1 MNAPRCSPA
10 DYIAY
15 QIASPARYTC
25 TEAARC
31 PPKGT
36 RAPAHDAFTRLWQ
49 RQPGDTAELWQEAQ
63 PWVPS
68 QGGVRVVDDTTL
80 DKPYAREIELVT
92 WHWSGKPGALR
103 ARVVRGLNL
112 VSLVWSDGT
121 ARIPCDFRVYDKP
134 VGGKTKNE
142 HFRDMLTAA
151 HSRGLRP
158 AYVLCD
164 SGYSGLDN
172 LKYLRQLGYAWL
184 TRLKSNRQ
192 VNPDDSGHVAIRDLA
207 IPPQGQ
213 QVHLRGYGFVRVFR
227 TVADNGRAAYW
238 ASRDLDLTPTRR
250 QELALPAGAI
260 EDYHRGL
267 KQCCGVERAQVRA
280 ARAQIAHIGFALRAF
295 LRLEYHRLRTGL
307 SWYETKAAIVRTAVS
322 PYFANPFCRL
332 PSTA

>member
-10 DYIAY
+10 DYITY
-15 QIASPARYTC
+15 QIASPDRYTC

-31 PPKGT
+31 QPEGT
-36 RAPAHDAFTRLWQ
+36 QAPAHDAFTRLWQ

-68 QGGVRVVDDTTL
+68 QGGVLVVDDTTL

-92 WHWSGKPGALR
+92 WHWSGKHH
-103 ARVVRGLNL
+103 RVVRGINL

-142 HFRDMLTAA
+142 HFRDMVQAA

-192 VNPDDSGHVAIRDLA
+192 VNPDDSGNVAIRDLA

-227 TVADNGRAAYW
+227 TVADNGRAAYG

-250 QELALPAGAI
+250 QELALQAWAI

-280 ARAQIAHIGFALRAF
+280 ARAQIAHIGFAIRAF

-307 SWYETKAAIVRTAVS
+307 SWYATQAAIVRTAVR
-322 PYFANPFCRL
+322 PYIANPFCTI

>member
-1 MNAPRCSPA
+1 MMP
-10 DYIAY
+10 Y
-15 QIASPARYTC
+15 
-25 TEAARC
+25 
-31 PPKGT
+31 
-36 RAPAHDAFTRLWQ
+36 TRLLQ

-63 PWVPS
+63 QWVPS
-68 QGGVRVVDDTTL
+68 QGGVLVVDDTTL

-92 WHWSGKPGALR
+92 WHWSGKHH
-103 ARVVRGLNL
+103 RVVRGINL

-192 VNPDDSGHVAIRDLA
+192 VNPDDSGNVAIRDLA

-250 QELALPAGAI
+250 QELALQAWAI

-280 ARAQIAHIGFALRAF
+280 ARAQIAHIGFAIRAF

-322 PYFANPFCRL
+322 QYFSNPFCRL

>member
-1 MNAPRCSPA
+1 MNAPRCSPE

-15 QIASPARYTC
+15 QIASPDRYTC

-31 PPKGT
+31 QPEGA
-36 RAPAHDAFTRLWQ
+36 RAPAHDAFTRLLQ

-63 PWVPS
+63 QLVPL
-68 QGGVRVVDDTTL
+68 QGGVLVVDDTTL

-92 WHWSGKPGALR
+92 WHWSGKHH
-103 ARVVRGLNL
+103 RVVRGINL

-158 AYVLCD
+158 ASVLCD
-164 SGYSGLDN
+164 SWYSGLDN
-172 LKYLRQLGYAWL
+172 LKYLRQLGWAWL

-192 VNPDDSGHVAIRDLA
+192 VNPDDSGNVAIRDLA
-207 IPPQGQ
+207 IPPQGRR
-213 QVHLRGYGFVRVFR
+213 VHLRGYGFVRVFR
-227 TVADNGRAAYW
+227 TVADNGRAEYW
-238 ASRDLDLTPTRR
+238 ASSDLDLTPARR
-250 QELALPAGAI
+250 QELALQAWAI

-267 KQCCGVERAQVRA
+267 KQCCGVERAQVRSA
-280 ARAQIAHIGFALRAF
+280 PAQVAHIGFAIRAF

-307 SWYETKAAIVRTAVS
+307 SWYAAKAAIVRTAVRQ
-322 PYFANPFCRL
+322 YLANPFCAA

>member
-1 MNAPRCSPA
+1 MNAPRCSPE
-10 DYIAY
+10 DYITY
-15 QIASPARYTC
+15 QIASPDRYTC

-31 PPKGT
+31 QPEGT
-36 RAPAHDAFTRLWQ
+36 QAPAHDAFTRLWQ

-63 PWVPS
+63 QLVPS
-68 QGGVRVVDDTTL
+68 QGGVLVVDDTTL

-92 WHWSGKPGALR
+92 WHWSGKHH
-103 ARVVRGLNL
+103 RVVRGINL

-250 QELALPAGAI
+250 QELALQAGAI

-267 KQCCGVERAQVRA
+267 KQCCGVARAQVRA
-280 ARAQIAHIGFALRAF
+280 ARAQIAHMGFAIRAF

-307 SWYETKAAIVRTAVS
+307 SWYAAQAAIVRTAVRQ
-322 PYFANPFCRL
+322 YIANPFCTI

>member
-1 MNAPRCSPA
+1 MNAPRCSPE

-15 QIASPARYTC
+15 QMAAPDRYTC
-25 TEAARC
+25 TETARC
-31 PPKGT
+31 QPEGAQ
-36 RAPAHDAFTRLWQ
+36 APAHDAFTRLWQ

-68 QGGVRVVDDTTL
+68 QGGVLVVDDTTL

-92 WHWSGKPGALR
+92 WHWSGKHH
-103 ARVVRGLNL
+103 RVVRGINL

-134 VGGKTKNE
+134 VGGKTKHE
-142 HFRDMLTAA
+142 HFRDMVQAA

-164 SGYSGLDN
+164 SWYSGLDN

-192 VNPDDSGHVAIRDLA
+192 VNPDDSGNVAIRDLA
-207 IPPQGQ
+207 IPPQGR

-227 TVADNGRAAYW
+227 TGADNGRAEYG
-238 ASRDLDLTPTRR
+238 ASSDLDLTPARR
-250 QELALPAGAI
+250 QELALQAWASA
-260 EDYHRGL
+260 DYHCGL
-267 KQCCGVERAQVRA
+267 KQCCGVERAQVRS

-307 SWYETKAAIVRTAVS
+307 RWYAAQAAIVRTAVR
-322 PYFANPFCRL
+322 PYLANPFCAA

>member
-1 MNAPRCSPA
+1 MNAPRCSPE
-10 DYIAY
+10 DYIAC
-15 QIASPARYTC
+15 QIAAPDRYTC

-31 PPKGT
+31 QPESVQ
-36 RAPAHDAFTRLWQ
+36 APAHDAFTRLWQ

-63 PWVPS
+63 QLVSS
-68 QGGVRVVDDTTL
+68 QGGVLVVDDTTL

-92 WHWSGKPGALR
+92 WHWSGQHH
-103 ARVVRGLNL
+103 RVVRGINL

-121 ARIPCDFRVYDKP
+121 ARIPCDFRVYDRP

-142 HFRDMLTAA
+142 HFRDMVQAA

-164 SGYSGLDN
+164 SWYSGLDN

-192 VNPDDSGHVAIRDLA
+192 VNPDDSGNVAIRDLA
-207 IPPQGQ
+207 IPPQGR
-213 QVHLRGYGFVRVFR
+213 QVHLRGYGFVRVCR
-227 TVADNGRAAYW
+227 TGADNGRAEYG
-238 ASRDLDLTPTRR
+238 ASSDLDLTPARR
-250 QELALPAGAI
+250 QELALQAWAI

-267 KQCCGVERAQVRA
+267 QQCCGVERAQVRS

-307 SWYETKAAIVRTAVS
+307 SWYAAQAAIVRTAVRQ
-322 PYFANPFCRL
+322 YLANPFCAA

>member
-134 VGGKTKNE
+134 VGGKPKNE

-164 SGYSGLDN
+164 SGYSGPG
-172 LKYLRQLGYAWL
+172 Q
-184 TRLKSNRQ
+184 SE
-192 VNPDDSGHVAIRDLA
+192 VLA
-207 IPPQGQ
+207 PVG
-213 QVHLRGYGFVRVFR
+213 VCL
-227 TVADNGRAAYW
+227 AD
-238 ASRDLDLTPTRR
+238 P
-250 QELALPAGAI
+250 
-260 EDYHRGL
+260 
-267 KQCCGVERAQVRA
+267 AQVQPSGQSGRQRPRGDPRPGDSA
-280 ARAQIAHIGFALRAF
+280 ARA
-295 LRLEYHRLRTGL
+295 TGA
-307 SWYETKAAIVRTAVS
+307 SARVWVCTRI
-322 PYFANPFCRL
+322 PDGG
-332 PSTA
+332 

>member
-1 MNAPRCSPA
+1 M
-10 DYIAY
+10 
-15 QIASPARYTC
+15 
-25 TEAARC
+25 
-31 PPKGT
+31 
-36 RAPAHDAFTRLWQ
+36 RAPAHDAFTRLLQ

-63 PWVPS
+63 PWVPT
-68 QGGVRVVDDTTL
+68 QGGVLVVDDTTL

-92 WHWSGKPGALR
+92 WHWSGKHH
-103 ARVVRGLNL
+103 RVVRGINL
-112 VSLVWSDGT
+112 VSLVWSDGA

-142 HFRDMLTAA
+142 HFRDMVTAA

-172 LKYLRQLGYAWL
+172 LKHLRQLGYAWL

-207 IPPQGQ
+207 IPPQGPQ
-213 QVHLRGYGFVRVFR
+213 AHLRGYGFVRVFR
-227 TVADNGRAAYW
+227 TGADNGRAAYW
-238 ASRDLDLTPTRR
+238 ASRDLDLTPARR
-250 QELALPAGAI
+250 QELALQAWAI

-267 KQCCGVERAQVRA
+267 KQCCGVERAQVRS

-307 SWYETKAAIVRTAVS
+307 SWYAAKAAIVRTAVRQ
-322 PYFANPFCRL
+322 YLANPFYAA